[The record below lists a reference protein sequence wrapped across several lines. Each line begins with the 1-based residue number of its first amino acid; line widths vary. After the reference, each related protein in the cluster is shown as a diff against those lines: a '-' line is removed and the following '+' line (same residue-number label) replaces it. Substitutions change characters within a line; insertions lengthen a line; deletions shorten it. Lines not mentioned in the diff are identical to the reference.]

1 MCNTY
6 FCLTVKRVIAE
17 AWCDNYFSSLF
28 FFLVLPSQ
36 RQGQRERFYDV
47 WVAIHKKIWMGAYWK
62 LYLHGWL
69 SLDLNEASSVSCKFY
84 LFDHFIGQ
92 IVILFFLL
100 YLFLFTFFFWIRL
113 GSINIS
119 KLGLMKVMLAFSSCL
134 GRLWKKCLFWGDG
147 ARLNIVIYW
156 NTL

>member
-1 MCNTY
+1 MSLQSKTVCLIINFKQYSSLERQKRNKKTCNTY

-17 AWCDNYFSSLF
+17 AYVITIFLF
-28 FFLVLPSQ
+28 FFLLVLPSQ

-69 SLDLNEASSVSCKFY
+69 SLDLNEASSVNCKFY

-100 YLFLFTFFFWIRL
+100 YLFLFTFFF
-113 GSINIS
+113 
-119 KLGLMKVMLAFSSCL
+119 
-134 GRLWKKCLFWGDG
+134 
-147 ARLNIVIYW
+147 
-156 NTL
+156 